1 MGLAVPY
8 DARMR
13 LAELTFAPVSES
25 VSAARRFTADTL
37 SQWSADGLVWTAQ
50 QVVSELATN
59 AVLHAATEFVV
70 VLSFAD
76 DVLRI
81 EVRDQSA
88 RAPRQRHYGRDATT
102 GRGLTLVAT
111 LARAWG
117 VQHDGDGKH
126 IWCELAAE
134 LDDSEAEIDLD
145 SFLSADDALSLGEQ
159 RSPRDRAP
167 GETSSL
173 RLAA

>member
-1 MGLAVPY
+1 MSY

-13 LAELTFAPVSES
+13 LAELTFAPASES

-59 AVLHAATEFVV
+59 AVLHAATDFSV
-70 VLSFAD
+70 VLSYAE

-88 RAPRQRHYGRDATT
+88 RAPRQRHYGQDATT

-117 VQHDGDGKH
+117 VQHDAEGKH
-126 IWCELAAE
+126 IWCELVAE
-134 LDDSEAEIDLD
+134 LGDDDAEIDLD
-145 SFLSADDALSLGEQ
+145 AFLSADDVMDVGEQ
-159 RSPRDRAP
+159 RGGRDRAP
-167 GETSSL
+167 GEASAL
-173 RLAA
+173 RRVA